1 MSRELY
7 YSLDN
12 IFILHGAFKALERL
26 LGWIMDITMQS
37 LIQHIFIPIIDFHF
51 YFV

>member
-26 LGWIMDITMQS
+26 LGWIMDIQCLTIAIVFE
-37 LIQHIFIPIIDFHF
+37 LI
-51 YFV
+51 YT

>member
-26 LGWIMDITMQS
+26 LGLTIAIV
-37 LIQHIFIPIIDFHF
+37 F
-51 YFV
+51 